1 MSCVVVCLL
10 MIVLC
15 GYITLR
21 FYPGC
26 KLCSLQERNYF
37 QDCFFLSLWGGGVD
51 SVLGNC
57 FLHMMSFINT
67 GFLLHTFCLV
77 YWSCQFIVKASNVS
91 LKHWR
96 QMGGVNINEDIV
108 IDKSIHEYINS
119 HSAVLKVSFFQLSTF
134 FF

>member
-1 MSCVVVCLL
+1 M
-10 MIVLC
+10 
-15 GYITLR
+15 
-21 FYPGC
+21 
-26 KLCSLQERNYF
+26 
-37 QDCFFLSLWGGGVD
+37 D